1 MSRLEHYENDDTV
14 ESMGSA
20 LLKSA
25 EDAAA
30 MVKAAEAGN
39 GDMAAARRA
48 ERMSVYHEAA
58 RELAFRMTQW

>member
-1 MSRLEHYENDDTV
+1 
-14 ESMGSA
+14 MGSA